1 MPKTKI
7 DAPLLQRR
15 LTAMKDFYK
24 TRNLNMLGWRDLFFR
39 TKESYFLDNEGVH
52 IEQEEDETRIILPII
67 QTTVESFME
76 LLLTTPPAITV
87 PLPSDKGEH
96 VIHADHNEKVLLS
109 IWQAANIYEELVDS
123 LWHGFV
129 DGWGVL
135 QILWDKTP
143 EEEQSPVVII
153 SQDPINIYACPGN
166 RPGTWRYVIH
176 SYPILVSEVKEKF
189 MSRMNKV
196 RLRYKALEKALE
208 DMEDTDTVT
217 FIDYWDDEVNAIS
230 ISLTKKESGSSKGST
245 HIDELL
251 KDPTPHR
258 YGFLPFE
265 IYHPNRLPFRRV
277 GERLG
282 VSLFHIIAETVVY
295 FMSLISRKATMLD
308 RWSDPPLV
316 TQTDAGI
323 DFEPVRMGAGYHL
336 PLGLDEKA
344 YYLENPTP
352 QPQLDSMIEMVLD
365 FIERASLPRVL
376 QGQYVG
382 TMSGIA
388 MSLLRNP
395 TLMKIAFKQKTLER
409 ALVSMNSKILRL
421 LETKLRS
428 ARYMWGFDN
437 RGRGIDVMMD
447 PKKIK
452 GYYRNEV
459 KLSASLPTDDANIVS
474 MLASMVQLG
483 IISTQT
489 ARDVMQQVL
498 HQLLP
503 PSLPDEQKRVLSEKI
518 LNDPEMIRQLAL
530 KAAKETLGE
539 LIGLEP
545 EGDGQAQTN
554 PMGGR
559 GPSAIQLPAGARA
572 SQLPG
577 MPGGNV
583 DGGGGGPPGIGPVG
597 PPIQ

>member
-1 MPKTKI
+1 MPKSKI

-15 LTAMKDFYK
+15 LTDMKEFYRI
-24 TRNLNMLGWRDLFFR
+24 RNLNILGWRDLFFR
-39 TKESYFLDNEGVH
+39 TKESYFLDKEGEF
-52 IEQEEDETRIILPII
+52 IEQAEDEVRIILPVI

-87 PLPSDKGEH
+87 PLPSDKGED

-109 IWQAANIYEELVDS
+109 IWQAADIYGELVDS

-135 QILWDKTP
+135 QVVWDKTP
-143 EEEQSPVVII
+143 DSEQSPIVVI
-153 SQDPINIYACPGN
+153 SQDPYNIYACPGN
-166 RPGTWRYVIH
+166 RPGTWKYVIH
-176 SYPILVSEVKEKF
+176 AYPILVSEVRDNF
-189 MSRMNKV
+189 MSKMNKV
-196 RLRYKALEKALE
+196 RLKYKALEKALE
-208 DMEDTDTVT
+208 GMKDTDKVT
-217 FIDYWDDEVNAIS
+217 FIDYWDDEVNATS
-230 ISLTKKESGSSKGST
+230 ISLTKVERGTSRGNLQ
-245 HIDELL
+245 IDELI
-251 KDPTPHR
+251 KDPTPHD

-265 IYHPNRLPFRRV
+265 IYHPNKLPFRRI
-277 GERLG
+277 GERIG
-282 VSLFHIIAETVVY
+282 ISLVHIIAETVVY
-295 FMSLISRKATMLD
+295 FMSLISKKATMLD

-316 TQTDAGI
+316 TQTDAGQ
-323 DFEPVRMGAGYHL
+323 DFEPTRIGAGYHL
-336 PLGLDEKA
+336 RLGLDDKA

-395 TLMKIAFKQKTLER
+395 TLMKIAFKQKVLER

-421 LETKLRS
+421 LETKLKS

-437 RGRGIDVMMD
+437 RGRGIDVWMD
-447 PKKIK
+447 PKRIK

-459 KLSASLPTDDANIVS
+459 KLSASLPTDDANTVS

-483 IISTQT
+483 ILSTQT
-489 ARDVMQQVL
+489 ARDVMQQTL
-498 HQLLP
+498 HELLP
-503 PSLPDEQKRVLSEKI
+503 PSLPDEQKRVLAEKI
-518 LNDPEMIRQLAL
+518 LNDPEMVRQLAL

-539 LIGLEP
+539 LIGMEP

-577 MPGGNV
+577 MPEGNV
-583 DGGGGGPPGIGPVG
+583 DGGGGGPPGIGPQG